1 MPKFKYAVYGL
12 DPDKTALASGR
23 DIDISPKA
31 AREICR
37 EINGRYLEQAME
49 YLDDVLGKEKAV
61 PYRRH
66 KKKVGHKR
74 GMRRWPVGKYP
85 VKAAGAVLN
94 VLRNVENNA
103 EFKGLDIARLRIIH
117 ACAHRGRRTKRFYT
131 RAFGR
136 TSPKVQESVHI
147 EIGVEE
153 E

>member
-1 MPKFKYAVYGL
+1 MPQFKYTVYGL

-23 DIDISPKA
+23 DLDISPKA

-37 EINGRYLEQAME
+37 ELSGRYLEQAME
-49 YLDDVLGKEKAV
+49 YLEGVIAKEEIV

-74 GMRRWPVGKYP
+74 GWRGWPAGRYP
-85 VKAAGAVLN
+85 VKAAGEILK

-103 EFKGLDIARLRIIH
+103 EFKGLDIARLRVNH
-117 ACAHRGRRTKRFYT
+117 ACAHRGRKTKRFFT

-136 TSPKVQESVHI
+136 TSPKVRETVHI
-147 EIGVEE
+147 EIAVEE